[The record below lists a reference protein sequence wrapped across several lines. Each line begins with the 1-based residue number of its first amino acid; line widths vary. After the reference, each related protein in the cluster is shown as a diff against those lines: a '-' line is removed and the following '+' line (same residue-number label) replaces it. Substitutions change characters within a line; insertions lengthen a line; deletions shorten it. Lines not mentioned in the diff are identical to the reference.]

1 MWRSLSLAILSAAA
15 AGSLLATSSLAA
27 MPGDE
32 PPPLT
37 APVVNPE
44 PGPAV
49 VPTPAVRTTP
59 TPAPTPTLE
68 NRPLLVLPG
77 ITRPRSALPRPNAPS
92 VSGDPAPTLA
102 GPGEPSEDAPLPA
115 PAPAANPRPFSMGR
129 RATSR
134 TVESVP
140 DADGGPTT
148 VTPPLDVPSRRMLGE
163 RQPAPPPPSPSRRPQ
178 GFFGR
183 LLQGDSAKNERARPT
198 PSAARDVPPPPPT
211 TESPADTAFKRRV
224 VKEVREKL
232 GSRVS
237 TFEVR
242 VAGREV
248 LIRAK
253 VPRFWQRRGVRND
266 LQSLPVLTGYKSA
279 VELVD

>member
-1 MWRSLSLAILSAAA
+1 MWRSLSLAIVSA
-15 AGSLLATSSLAA
+15 GGLLATSSLAA
-27 MPGDE
+27 TPGDE

-37 APVVNPE
+37 APVVNSE

-49 VPTPAVRTTP
+49 VPPPVVRS
-59 TPAPTPTLE
+59 APTVE

-77 ITRPRSALPRPNAPS
+77 ITRPRSVLPRATSPPPS
-92 VSGDPAPTLA
+92 VSGDPVPSLA
-102 GPGEPSEDAPLPA
+102 GPGEPSEDAPLPT
-115 PAPAANPRPFSMGR
+115 PTVNPRPFSMNR

-140 DADGGPTT
+140 AEDGGSTT
-148 VTPPLDVPSRRMLGE
+148 VTPPLDVPSRRLIEE
-163 RQPAPPPPSPSRRPQ
+163 RRPAPPSPPRRPQ
-178 GFFGR
+178 GLFGR
-183 LLQGDSAKNERARPT
+183 LFQADSARTERARPA
-198 PSAARDVPPPPPT
+198 PSAARDVPPT

-224 VKEVREKL
+224 AKEVREKL
-232 GSRVS
+232 GNRVS
-237 TFEVR
+237 TFDVR
-242 VAGREV
+242 VAGRDV